1 MSTDRSNPIA
11 CEGERVD
18 AIRSPVFQAIAFVH
32 EHARARATGCWRF
45 ENGRLRLEAF
55 LACPEMKPEVATGF
69 PVATADVPVTDTGLG
84 IVLAARTRE
93 VTEYRAID
101 LPPEAGSGYWLRG
114 FEADRSI
121 AVPQLDGAG
130 NLVRILS
137 VAVLGLEEPIEI
149 FAAIVRQACEKFLP
163 LERQVACDYRHD
175 SGSFRQG

>member
-1 MSTDRSNPIA
+1 MFTDHPHESV
-11 CEGERVD
+11 CDGEPD
-18 AIRSPVFQAIAFVH
+18 DPMRSPVFQAIVFVH

-45 ENGRLRLEAF
+45 EPGRLRLEAF

-101 LPPEAGSGYWLRG
+101 LPPDSGSGFWLRG

-121 AVPQLDGAG
+121 AVPQLDDAG

-137 VAVLGLEEPIEI
+137 VAVEGLEEPIDTY
-149 FAAIVRQACEKFLP
+149 ARIVRQAFERFLP
-163 LERQVACDYRHD
+163 LDRHMSQD
-175 SGSFRQG
+175 FPVTSENVPPG